1 MDNRRL
7 PSGND
12 SHENHEAIVRSPQR
26 PALNVRGY
34 PEVTG
39 APVHETDDFAVLM
52 QYVWILWKHKW
63 ALVFG
68 LMLGGLAGLAVTL
81 WMTPMYRATT
91 SIEIQNVQEP
101 FGAPMVTVETT
112 LVTQSQL
119 LSSKGVRDRALSK
132 LSGKTDAPVPKVRG
146 PVVFVRNFFGLTDP
160 ATSMSWDE
168 SLGVAAGTVQVTN
181 TRESHLL
188 IIQSDSP
195 HPQASAVFTNTLA
208 QEYIEVAFPSVCGA
222 SSSHPIHKTSRK
234 TNSINSRPSF

>member
-1 MDNRRL
+1 MDNPRL
-7 PSGND
+7 PSGN
-12 SHENHEAIVRSPQR
+12 SHEDHEAIMRR
-26 PALNVRGY
+26 PHGETLNVRGY
-34 PEVTG
+34 PELTA
-39 APVHETDDFAVLM
+39 APMHETNDFAVLM

-132 LSGKTDAPVPKVRG
+132 LGGKTDAPVAKVNG
-146 PVVFVRNFFGLTDP
+146 PVVFLRNFFRLTDP
-160 ATSMSWDE
+160 ARSMSWDD
-168 SLGVAAGTVQVTN
+168 SLGVAAATIQVTN
-181 TRESHLL
+181 IKDSHLL
-188 IIQSDSP
+188 VIQS
-195 HPQASAVFTNTLA
+195 
-208 QEYIEVAFPSVCGA
+208 
-222 SSSHPIHKTSRK
+222 
-234 TNSINSRPSF
+234 